1 MKNWS
6 MALVALAPLALLGC
20 GAESAS
26 SVFTVTSNDPLVSKA
41 LPAIRQA
48 CPGLDTYSS
57 QFKQI
62 RVENN
67 YRTAVVFDIP
77 EAARIPDAYKA
88 YGHTCFI
95 EIAPDGSGIFVEKMA
110 CKSVCLDQVN
120 TPDGQLKIAL
130 ASDEEVKRRECL
142 TVFDLDPKTKQ
153 TIALP
158 KPAHC
163 KS

>member
-1 MKNWS
+1 MKNWN
-6 MALVALAPLALLGC
+6 MALVAVAPLALLGC

-48 CPGLDTYSS
+48 CPGLDTYAS

-62 RVENN
+62 RIENN

-88 YGHTCFI
+88 SGHTCFI

-110 CKSVCLDQVN
+110 CKSVCLDRADV
-120 TPDGQLKIAL
+120 PDGQLKL
-130 ASDEEVKRRECL
+130 PLS
-142 TVFDLDPKTKQ
+142 LDAQ
-153 TIALP
+153 
-158 KPAHC
+158 
-163 KS
+163 SVQ